1 MGNYNM
7 NDLTNTETYND
18 NKGLKTFLGST
29 EPAQDIITG
38 HKLIEV
44 LADFKE
50 ATAERVAA
58 SGSED
63 FIGYYQYIND
73 RHLPFKPFLDITG
86 SLLEHCDT
94 TNTLGLEL
102 VDIKGVTQSMAVF
115 NDGDSKPT
123 ILDLTPT
130 CFLPLGTMSHDGDW
144 WLFDAP
150 TDAEAFHYG
159 YLLARQLIDYEGRD
173 DTVFI
178 EFNTRRFGSTVRH
191 LSKYKQV
198 KVITTDDR
206 IDNIKSQV
214 KGCDVVIYSSISA
227 ITVLEAG
234 DPLNQALDGVAPFH
248 AQELSIPY
256 LNGTIEGLPN
266 GLHFVTYDDEGEP
279 KKNNFICSNLEVLA
293 RSRDDNS
300 NSWGIL
306 LQWHDRTGTLHKWS
320 MPIELLQ
327 GDSREYRKVLANKGL
342 VISTQR
348 NEQKALDYYLNHH
361 PTDKLAICVNRLG
374 WHGDAFVMPDK
385 SYGNSKDVIVY
396 QSENAVNHSFLQK
409 GDLQQWQSQISKPLA
424 GQSRIVTSLCIAF
437 AGALLKPLNIDGG
450 GFHIVG
456 KSSIGKSISLR
467 VASTVWGKP
476 SEYVKTW
483 NMTKNAAEGAAAM
496 HNDGF
501 LALDEIS
508 QADKRDVGQLSY
520 LYANGDGKGRGKA
533 SGGNRVTEKWR
544 VIFLS
549 NGEETLKSLM
559 AQANQKTNAG
569 MEVRLCHIDGDA
581 GHGLGIFDSLAI
593 ADTPEGQAQK
603 ITDLTDKY
611 YGIAGIE
618 WLSYL
623 TKNKDEAVKAA
634 NEFMSEFMNK
644 YSHVKSQ
651 ANRVAKRFALVA
663 AAGELATQ
671 AGITGWSSGQATEAV
686 SVCFDNWLENYGSD
700 GNHEDRQ
707 VIAHIAKYLQ
717 KYSGSR
723 FEDAESSHSILGE
736 KAGYHRKSNNTYL
749 FGTEVFTDICSPF
762 DKKQVLEVL
771 AKHGMLKKNGNRYD
785 AKVNLMNVQYSRA
798 YVISGDIINYEAD

>member
-1 MGNYNM
+1 M
-7 NDLTNTETYND
+7 NDLTNTETSKSAD
-18 NKGLKTFLGST
+18 PVIDELKIS
-29 EPAQDIITG
+29 
-38 HKLIEV
+38 HV
-44 LADFKE
+44 LSYFKSAAHERVVRSNNEDFKQYL
-50 ATAERVAA
+50 
-58 SGSED
+58 D
-63 FIGYYQYIND
+63 FIDGGGVD
-73 RHLPFKPFLDITG
+73 LPFKPLLDINE
-86 SLLEHCDT
+86 SIVEHCDT
-94 TNTLGLEL
+94 ENTLGIEL
-102 VDIKGVTQSMAVF
+102 VDIEGVTQSIAVF
-115 NDGDSKPT
+115 KDDDSKP
-123 ILDLTPT
+123 IIVDPKPM
-130 CFLPLGTMSHDGDW
+130 CFLPLGTMSHSGKW
-144 WLFDAP
+144 WLFDTP
-150 TDAEAFHYG
+150 TDSETFHYG
-159 YLLARQLIDYEGRD
+159 FLLARNLIVDDAKD

-178 EFNTRRFGSTVRH
+178 QFNTRRFSETVRY

-198 KVITTDDR
+198 NIITTDDR
-206 IDNIKSQV
+206 LDSLKSQV
-214 KGCDVVIYSSISA
+214 KGCNVLIYPSVSA
-227 ITVLEAG
+227 ITVLE
-234 DPLNQALDGVAPFH
+234 DREPLESALDGLTPCH

-256 LNGTIEGLPN
+256 LNGTIEGLPS
-266 GLHFVTYDDEGEP
+266 GLHFVTYDEDGAP
-279 KKNNFICSNLEVLA
+279 RKNNFICSNLEVLA

-306 LQWHDRTGTLHKWS
+306 LQWRDRTNTLHKWS

-327 GDSREYRKVLANKGL
+327 GDSREYRKVLASKGL

-374 WHGDAFVMPDK
+374 WHSDAFVMPDK
-385 SYGNSKDVIVY
+385 SYGSSQDVIVY
-396 QSENAVNHSFLQK
+396 QSENAVNHSFMQRGELE
-409 GDLQQWQSQISKPLA
+409 QWQQYISKPLSS
-424 GQSRIVTSLCIAF
+424 QSRIVTSLCIAF

-593 ADTPEGQAQK
+593 AETPEGQAQK

-618 WLSYL
+618 WLKYL
-623 TKNKDEAVKAA
+623 TENRSEAVQAA
-634 NEFMSEFMNK
+634 NKFMNEFMYK

-671 AGITGWSSGQATEAV
+671 AGITGWSSGQATRAV
-686 SVCFDNWLENYGSD
+686 STCFENWLDNYGSD

-717 KYSGSR
+717 RYSGSR

-749 FGTEVFTDICSPF
+749 FGTEVFNDICSPF

-771 AKHGMLKKNGNRYD
+771 AKHGLLKKNGSRYD
-785 AKVNLMNVQYSRA
+785 ARVNLMNVEYSRA
-798 YVISGDIINYEAD
+798 YVISGDIINYEVN